1 MTGQTT
7 VITPSR
13 THGRT
18 EELRAVAATLTNR
31 LEDDSAVLLLTG
43 EPGLGRTTLLRDV
56 ARSFGAG
63 PVLRVGATAAESRL
77 PYSGV
82 HAVRCA
88 AAAAGGAPPVR
99 RTPEGLLDLL
109 VAAAD
114 GGPLLLCV
122 DDAHLWDAPSRAAL
136 GFAAR
141 RLHAAG
147 RVGLLISVTRH
158 HAADPDF
165 AGLPVLRLGPLPRT
179 AARALL
185 DDLVPG
191 GVDPAVGDEL
201 LTEADGNPALLHALV
216 RRLGPDELSGAARLP
231 RPLADADVLASVVG
245 ESLAGL
251 PTSLHDLLLVAAAAH
266 ETAPADGRP
275 GVDADLVLRAAAR
288 LGPAAAAP
296 PRTERAADLLVRTDG
311 RLRFTGTLIRR
322 AVHASAR
329 PERRR
334 AAHRALAAVLTADG
348 HRLPALL
355 HLAHAAGAPD

>member
-7 VITPSR
+7 VINPPR

-31 LEDDSAVLLLTG
+31 LEDESAVLLLAG
-43 EPGLGRTTLLRDV
+43 EPGLGRTTLLERV

-88 AAAAGGAPPVR
+88 AGPVVGGPPHVS

-109 VAAAD
+109 RAAAD
-114 GGPLLLCV
+114 GNPLLLCV

-165 AGLPVLRLGPLPRT
+165 AGLPVLRLGPLPRP

-185 DDLVPG
+185 DDLVPD
-191 GVDPAVGDEL
+191 GVDPAVADEL

-216 RRLGPDELSGAARLP
+216 RRLGPDELAGAARLP
-231 RPLADADVLASVVG
+231 RPLTDADVLASVVG
-245 ESLAGL
+245 
-251 PTSLHDLLLVAAAAH
+251 
-266 ETAPADGRP
+266 
-275 GVDADLVLRAAAR
+275 RAWPDCPRACTTCCSW
-288 LGPAAAAP
+288 PP
-296 PRTERAADLLVRTDG
+296 PRTRPPRPTDG
-311 RLRFTGTLIRR
+311 RASTPTWCC
-322 AVHASAR
+322 APPHAWAR
-329 PERRR
+329 PPPRHPAPSAPPTSSCGPTAGSASR
-334 AAHRALAAVLTADG
+334 A
-348 HRLPALL
+348 P
-355 HLAHAAGAPD
+355 